1 MKKEINN
8 KDYVDISEYENDR
21 YPFQFF
27 IGGRGTGK
35 TYSGQ
40 GLAIMCA
47 HDQERRMED
56 MEIFRETF
64 PKSRYKG
71 EGEREGFIWM
81 RRTEK
86 ELKAITDSKAMGEG
100 GNTFKT
106 IDQDFGWNYGIC
118 HMTESISGIYER
130 EYTKEGNL
138 KPVGMPIGYALAL
151 NTVAGV
157 RGVDFSDCS
166 RLFYDEFIAER
177 HVRRM
182 AHEGEAF
189 LNAIESIGRNR
200 ELQGKPALKV
210 YCFANSYN
218 IYTPIFEVLG
228 LVSKV
233 ERMIAKGQRDLYLET
248 RGCAIHLL
256 EPSSEFIKAKS
267 NTSLYKLTGGTEFA
281 DMALKNDFVYN
292 DFSNIGYRKLAG
304 YVPICS
310 CENMYIYNKK
320 GSGEFYCCYSP
331 ARVAHYK
338 TNTAVDKKAWQ
349 RRFRQDMTS
358 PMLRHDI
365 YFETYEL
372 KEKFLDLMDIRRV

>member
-1 MKKEINN
+1 MITN

-47 HDQERRMED
+47 HDEERRKED
-56 MEIFRETF
+56 MDQFRKTF

-71 EGEREGFIWM
+71 EGEPRRFIWM

-86 ELKAITDSKAMGEG
+86 ELKSITDSKTMGEG

-106 IDQDFGWNYGIC
+106 IDTDFGWRYGIC
-118 HMTESISGIYER
+118 NMTESVAGIYER
-130 EYTKEGNL
+130 ELTQKGNL
-138 KPVGMPIGYALAL
+138 VPVGEPIGYALAL
-151 NTVAGV
+151 NTIAGV

-200 ELQGKPALKV
+200 ELEGKPALKV

-218 IYTPIFEVLG
+218 IYTPVLEILG

-233 ERMIAKGQRDLYLET
+233 ERMISRGQRDLYLED
-248 RGCAIHLL
+248 RGCAVHLL
-256 EPSSEFIKAKS
+256 SPSEDFIQAKS
-267 NTSLYKLTGGTEFA
+267 NTSLYKLTQGTQFA

-292 DFSNIGYRKLAG
+292 DFSNIGYRKLTG
-304 YVPICS
+304 YLPVCA
-310 CENMYIYNKK
+310 CDDMYIYSKK
-320 GSGEFYCCYSP
+320 GNSEIYCSYSP
-331 ARVAHYK
+331 TRVRFYK
-338 TNTAVDKKAWQ
+338 TSTAVDKKSWQ
-349 RRFRQDMTS
+349 RRFRQDM
-358 PMLRHDI
+358 MEALLKHRI
-365 YFETYEL
+365 FFESYDL
-372 KEKFLDLMDIRRV
+372 KEKFLDIMDIRQV